1 VGVDART
8 AVVITVSDGV
18 SSGHREDK
26 SGEALQALL
35 TGAGFAVHRALVPD
49 EIPSIVAAIQAAAA
63 EARLVVTTGG
73 TGFGPRDVTPE
84 ATAQVLEREAPG
96 LTHMMMARGLGST
109 VMAGLSRARA
119 GSIGSTLVINV
130 PGSVSGALEGVE
142 AVLEVIPHA
151 LDLLSG
157 DTEHR

>member
-1 VGVDART
+1 VGVGART

-18 SSGHREDK
+18 SSGAREDK
-26 SGEALQALL
+26 SGVALQALL
-35 TGAGFAVHRALVPD
+35 SNAGFEIRREVVPD
-49 EIPSIVAAIQAAAA
+49 EIPAIVAAIQRSVV

-84 ATAQVLEREAPG
+84 ATAQILEREAPG
-96 LTHMMMARGLGST
+96 LTHMMLARGLDST
-109 VMAGLSRARA
+109 AMAGLSRARA

-130 PGSVSGALEGVE
+130 PGSARGAVEGLE

>member
-1 VGVDART
+1 MGVEART

-35 TGAGFAVHRALVPD
+35 TGAGFAVQRAVVPD
-49 EIPSIVAAIQAAAA
+49 EIPSIVAAIQGAAA

-84 ATAQVLEREAPG
+84 ATAEVLEREAPG
-96 LTHMMMARGLGST
+96 LTHMMTARGLGST

-119 GSIGSTLVINV
+119 GSVGRTLVINV
-130 PGSVSGALEGVE
+130 PGSVSGAVEGLE

>member
-1 VGVDART
+1 MGVGART

-18 SSGHREDK
+18 SSGAREDK
-26 SGEALQALL
+26 SGAALQALL
-35 TGAGFAVHRALVPD
+35 SNAGFEIRREVVPD
-49 EIPSIVAAIQAAAA
+49 EIPAIMAAIQRSVA

-84 ATAQVLEREAPG
+84 ATAQILEREAPG
-96 LTHMMMARGLGST
+96 LTHMMLARGLDST
-109 VMAGLSRARA
+109 AMAGLSRARA

-130 PGSVSGALEGVE
+130 PGSARGAVEGLE

>member
-1 VGVDART
+1 MGVEART

-18 SSGHREDK
+18 SSGDREDR

-35 TGAGFAVHRALVPD
+35 TGAGFAVQRAVVPD
-49 EIPSIVAAIQAAAA
+49 EIPSIVAAIQGAAA

-130 PGSVSGALEGVE
+130 PGSVSGAVEGVE

>member
-1 VGVDART
+1 M
-8 AVVITVSDGV
+8 ITVSDGV
-18 SSGHREDK
+18 SSGTREDE
-26 SGEALQALL
+26 SGEALQTLL
-35 TGAGFAVHRALVPD
+35 SDAGFEVRRVVVPD
-49 EIPSIVAAIQAAAA
+49 EIPAIETAIQ
-63 EARLVVTTGG
+63 ESVDVSNLIVTTGG

-96 LTHMMMARGLGST
+96 LIHMMLARGLGT
-109 VMAGLSRARA
+109 TAMAGLSRGRA

-130 PGSVSGALEGVE
+130 PGSARGAVEGLE

>member
-35 TGAGFAVHRALVPD
+35 NGAGFAVQRAVVPD
-49 EIPSIVAAIQAAAA
+49 EIPSIVAAIQEAAA

-84 ATAQVLEREAPG
+84 ATAEVLEREAPG

-130 PGSVSGALEGVE
+130 PGSVSGAVEGVE

>member
-1 VGVDART
+1 
-8 AVVITVSDGV
+8 VITVSDGV
-18 SSGHREDK
+18 SFGTREDR
-26 SGEALQALL
+26 SGEALEGLL
-35 TGAGFAVHRALVPD
+35 GEAGFAVRRALVPD
-49 EIPSIVAAIQAAAA
+49 EIPLIVAAIQQAATEAA
-63 EARLVVTTGG
+63 LVVTTGG

-96 LTHMMMARGLGST
+96 LTHMMLARGLGST
-109 VMAGLSRARA
+109 AMAGLSRARA
-119 GSIGSTLVINV
+119 GSIGNTLVINV
-130 PGSVSGALEGVE
+130 PGSERGAVDGLE

>member
-1 VGVDART
+1 MGVGART

-18 SSGHREDK
+18 SSGAREDK
-26 SGEALQALL
+26 SGVALQALL
-35 TGAGFAVHRALVPD
+35 SNAGFEIRREVVPD
-49 EIPSIVAAIQAAAA
+49 EIPAIVAAIQRSVV

-84 ATAQVLEREAPG
+84 ATAQILEREAPG
-96 LTHMMMARGLGST
+96 LTHMMLARGLDST
-109 VMAGLSRARA
+109 AMAGLSRARA

-130 PGSVSGALEGVE
+130 PGSARGAIEGLE

>member
-1 VGVDART
+1 MGVGART

-18 SSGHREDK
+18 SSGAREDK
-26 SGEALQALL
+26 SGVALQSLL
-35 TGAGFAVHRALVPD
+35 TDVGFEVRRVVVPD
-49 EIPSIVAAIQAAAA
+49 EIPAIVAAIQQSVA
-63 EARLVVTTGG
+63 EASLVVTTGG

-84 ATAQVLEREAPG
+84 ATAQTLEREAPG
-96 LTHMMMARGLGST
+96 LTHMMLARGLDST
-109 VMAGLSRARA
+109 AMAGLSRARA

-130 PGSVSGALEGVE
+130 PGSTRGAVEGLE

-157 DTEHR
+157 NTEHR

>member
-1 VGVDART
+1 MGVEART

-18 SSGHREDK
+18 SSGNREDK

-35 TGAGFAVHRALVPD
+35 TDAGFEVRRVVVPD
-49 EIPSIVAAIQAAAA
+49 EMPSIVTAIQRAAT
-63 EARLVVTTGG
+63 EASLVVTTGG

-96 LTHMMMARGLGST
+96 LTHMMLAHGLGST

-119 GSIGSTLVINV
+119 GSMGSTLVINV
-130 PGSVSGALEGVE
+130 PGSARGAVEGLE